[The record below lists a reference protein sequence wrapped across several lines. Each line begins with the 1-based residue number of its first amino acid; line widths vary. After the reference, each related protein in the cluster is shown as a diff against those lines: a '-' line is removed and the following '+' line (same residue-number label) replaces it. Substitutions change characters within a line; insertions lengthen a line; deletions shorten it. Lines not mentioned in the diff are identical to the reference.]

1 MSWILDDFNSML
13 SSKNLMFAT
22 NPSVSF
28 ACDLVDFVIFDFLRI
43 GNRGKKVQSQQG
55 KNIE

>member
-1 MSWILDDFNSML
+1 
-13 SSKNLMFAT
+13 MFAT

-55 KNIE
+55 ENIE